1 MRGAWTAAALLVAM
15 LAALAP
21 PAAAKDAAPRT
32 HVAVFDS
39 VASMVAAELLTPGSI
54 PAGRPVE
61 LAPPVPGDTLTIFEQ
76 RVLQRLRADG
86 IDVRMAAAAPA
97 PVIDPVTG
105 VATMPAAEKPADG
118 ALRLG
123 LRVESKT
130 VVYTGRRG
138 KFPMGTK
145 GYDRLV
151 ALQAQARLVDAAT
164 GEVLWA
170 RTGAKS
176 LSDFVKAGDAQAA
189 ATGTG
194 LFAPPVPRSSGFGF
208 LEPLMVTAVIVGL
221 VVLFYSN
228 RT

>member
-1 MRGAWTAAALLVAM
+1 VRGAWTAAALLAVS

-21 PAAAKDAAPRT
+21 PAAAKGEAPRT
-32 HVAVFDS
+32 HVAMFDS
-39 VASMVAAELLTPGSI
+39 VATMVAAELLTAGSI

-61 LAPPVPGDTLTIFEQ
+61 LALPVPGDTLTIFEQ

-86 IDVRMAAAAPA
+86 IDVRTATA
-97 PVIDPVTG
+97 PVPVVDPVTG
-105 VATMPAAEKPADG
+105 DATMPPAVKPADG
-118 ALRLG
+118 AVQLA
-123 LRVESKT
+123 LRVESKM

-151 ALQAQARLVDAAT
+151 AMQAQARLLDAAT
-164 GEVLWA
+164 GDVLWA
-170 RTGAKS
+170 RSGSKS
-176 LSDFVKAGDAQAA
+176 VTDFVKAGDVPAA
-189 ATGTG
+189 ATGPG

-208 LEPLMVTAVIVGL
+208 LEPLLVSAVIVGL

>member
-1 MRGAWTAAALLVAM
+1 MAAALLAVSI
-15 LAALAP
+15 AALAP
-21 PAAAKDAAPRT
+21 PAAAKGEAPRT

-39 VASMVAAELLTPGSI
+39 VASMVAAELLTPSSI

-61 LAPPVPGDTLTIFEQ
+61 FTPPVPGDTLTILEQ
-76 RVLQRLRADG
+76 RILQRLRADG
-86 IDVRMAAAAPA
+86 VDVRIATAPL
-97 PVIDPVTG
+97 PVIDPVSGEAKLPG
-105 VATMPAAEKPADG
+105 VSKPTDG
-118 ALRLG
+118 TVQLVV
-123 LRVESKT
+123 RVESKM
-130 VVYTGRRG
+130 VVYTGRHG

-151 ALQAQARLVDAAT
+151 SIQAQARLVDAAT

-170 RTGAKS
+170 RSGSKS
-176 LSDFVKAGDAQAA
+176 NADFVKAGDTQAA

-194 LFAPPVPRSSGFGF
+194 LFAPPIPRSSGFGF
-208 LEPLMVTAVIVGL
+208 LEPLLVTAVVVGL